1 MASYKNIYKKVLVV
15 PLRLTSNGTLDI
27 DSPGLLPSPASLGDK
42 IEEEEEEEMILEEDV
57 GVDDDD
63 DDEEDRYQEQ
73 MKRKHLG
80 ELSTM

>member
-27 DSPGLLPSPASLGDK
+27 DSPGLLPSPASLGDNV
-42 IEEEEEEEMILEEDV
+42 EEEEEEEMILEEDV
-57 GVDDDD
+57 GVDDD

>member
-1 MASYKNIYKKVLVV
+1 MV
-15 PLRLTSNGTLDI
+15 PLRLNSNGTLDI

-42 IEEEEEEEMILEEDV
+42 IEEEEEMILEEDV
-57 GVDDDD
+57 GVDDD

-80 ELSTM
+80 ELSTMWEMI